1 MVGILLITHG
11 EIGLN
16 LLDTAKNILGTVKTP
31 VACLSVST
39 KNSCAEVAER
49 AKAIIERLSSA
60 DGLLI
65 LTDLY
70 GATPYNI
77 ANNLAVENSN
87 LISGLNLSMLL
98 RTLNYAC
105 LPLAEL
111 TDKAQQG
118 GINGIQCNQ
127 QAAHVE

>member
-11 EIGLN
+11 EIGLK

-39 KNSCAEVAER
+39 KQSCAEVAER
-49 AKAIIERLSSA
+49 AKSIIERLRPA
-60 DGLLI
+60 GGLLI
-65 LTDLY
+65 MTDLY

-77 ANNLAVENSN
+77 ANTLTEENTS

-98 RTLNYAC
+98 RTLNYAE
-105 LPLAEL
+105 LPLDEL
-111 TDKAQQG
+111 TEKAEQG
-118 GINGIQCNQ
+118 GINGIQSKQ
-127 QAAHVE
+127 MAAHL